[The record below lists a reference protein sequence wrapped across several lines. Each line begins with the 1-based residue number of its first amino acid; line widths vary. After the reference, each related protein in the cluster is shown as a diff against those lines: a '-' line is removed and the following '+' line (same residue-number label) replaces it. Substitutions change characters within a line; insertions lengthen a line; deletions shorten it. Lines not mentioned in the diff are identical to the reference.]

1 MSVDAPLVAVF
12 DSGLG
17 GLSVLGAIRQTL
29 PTVRCVYVADTAA
42 FPYGIKREADL
53 IARVQRV
60 LPPLLKRCRP
70 DLLVVACNT
79 ASTIALPHIRAALG
93 IPVVGVVPAIK
104 PAAAGSETGVIGL
117 LATPGTASRRYTDG
131 LIAEFAA
138 QCEVI
143 RVGNSRLVELAE
155 AHVHGEPASMEE
167 LAAILA
173 PFHEHPAGARLDT
186 VVLACTHFPLL
197 ANELAVAF
205 GRPVRWVDS
214 GQAIAN
220 RVAQLLGDAA
230 RIDAPAHTADA
241 LFTGG
246 NVPTGH
252 RLKPYGIG
260 RIDLLDT

>member
-1 MSVDAPLVAVF
+1 MTTDAPVVAVF

-17 GLSVLGAIRQTL
+17 GLTVLNAIRRAL
-29 PTVRCVYVADTAA
+29 PAVRCVYVADTEA
-42 FPYGIKREADL
+42 FPYGVKGEAEL
-53 IARVQRV
+53 IGRIQRV

-79 ASTIALPHIRAALG
+79 ASTVALPHIRARLG

-117 LATPGTASRRYTDG
+117 LATPGTANRPYTDE
-131 LIAEFAA
+131 LIAEFAMH
-138 QCEVI
+138 CEVI

-155 AHVHGEPASMEE
+155 AHVHGEAATTGE

-173 PFHEHPAGARLDT
+173 PFHEHPAGSRLDT

-197 ANELAVAF
+197 AGELAAAF
-205 GRPVRWVDS
+205 GRPMRWVDS

-220 RVAQLLGDAA
+220 RVAQLLGDSTG
-230 RIDAPAHTADA
+230 IDTRAETTVA

-246 NVPTGH
+246 NVPAGH
-252 RLKPYGIG
+252 RLEPYGIG
-260 RIDLLDT
+260 RIDRLDV

>member
-1 MSVDAPLVAVF
+1 MSHAAPVIAVF

-17 GLSVLGAIRQTL
+17 GLSVLAEIRRTL
-29 PTVRCVYVADTAA
+29 PGVSCVYAADTAA
-42 FPYGIKREADL
+42 FPYGVKSEEELVERIR
-53 IARVQRV
+53 RV
-60 LPPLLKRCRP
+60 LPPLLAHSRP

-79 ASTIALPHIRAALG
+79 ASTIALEHIRAGLD

-104 PAAAGSETGVIGL
+104 PAAANSASRVIGL
-117 LATPGTASRRYTDG
+117 LATPGTANRRYTDE
-131 LIAEFAA
+131 LIAEFADH
-138 QCEVI
+138 CEVI

-155 AHVHGEPASMEE
+155 AHIHGQPASVNE

-173 PFHEHPAGARLDT
+173 PFHEHPAGSRLDT

-197 ANELAVAF
+197 AAELAAAF

-220 RVAQLLGDAA
+220 RVAQLLGGATTDDRPA
-230 RIDAPAHTADA
+230 RSVAA

-246 NVPTGH
+246 AVPTPAQ
-252 RLKPYGIG
+252 LAPFGID
-260 RIDLLDT
+260 RIELVDA